1 VPAES
6 DFVYP
11 RLVHAIGLGEPESRE
26 AAFRFLSTAPDAA
39 VYEQTRFVATL
50 TRDFG
55 AARRIADYLG
65 DPARPAIVRG
75 HAPILAAFLE
85 LASGRWAAA
94 RRALRAAA
102 PILPAVA
109 MEYQGLFA
117 TLPFLPYDESEL
129 ARIRSLLASWDAAAV
144 PPGSHPYPAFDLH
157 REIHPVLRLFFLGAL
172 SARLGDPSA
181 HDYARELEAIPVSTD
196 AEALARDLA
205 HGVRAR
211 ALWREGDARAALAAL
226 ERARWRPRQI
236 MVVLQSPFYSLT
248 SERWLKAELLRELG
262 RLEEAARWYRTI
274 SQASTYDLIY
284 LAPSQ
289 LRLGQIHQE
298 LGDLHRAAGHY
309 RQFTELWAACDAELR
324 PLVAEAGGRL
334 ARLPRPGRTSS
345 PASRARVG

>member
-1 VPAES
+1 VPADS

-11 RLVHAIGLGEPESRE
+11 RLVHAIGMGEPASRE
-26 AAFRFLSTAPDAA
+26 EAFRFLSTAPDAA

-50 TRDFG
+50 TRDFA
-55 AARRIADYLG
+55 AARRVADLLA

-85 LASGRWAAA
+85 LTSGRWAVA
-94 RRALRAAA
+94 RRTLGAAA

-117 TLPFLPYDESEL
+117 TLPVLPYDESEL
-129 ARIRSLLASWDAAAV
+129 ERVRSRLAGWDAAAV

-157 REIHPVLRLFFLGAL
+157 RDIHAVLRLYFLGAL

-181 HDYARELEAIPVSTD
+181 LDYARELEAISGSPD

-211 ALWREGDARAALAAL
+211 SLWREGDARAALQAL
-226 ERARWRPRQI
+226 DQARCRPRQI
-236 MVVLQSPFYSLT
+236 MVVLQSPFYSRT
-248 SERWLKAELLRELG
+248 SERWLRAELLREIG
-262 RLEEAARWYRTI
+262 RLEEAARWYRSI
-274 SQASTYDLIY
+274 SQASVYDLIY

-289 LRLGQIHQE
+289 LRLGQIYHE

-309 RQFTELWAACDAELR
+309 RQFTALWAECDPELR

-334 ARLPRPGRTSS
+334 ARLPRPGRTS
-345 PASRARVG
+345 PPPTRARVG